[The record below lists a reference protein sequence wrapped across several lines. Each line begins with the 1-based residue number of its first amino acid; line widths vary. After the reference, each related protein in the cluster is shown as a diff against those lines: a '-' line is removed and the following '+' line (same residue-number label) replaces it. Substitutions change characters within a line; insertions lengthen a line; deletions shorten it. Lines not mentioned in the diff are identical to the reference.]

1 MNKPT
6 INRRFPPDRGAW
18 SSVVELLEIIIGR
31 RDNKIKAPTL
41 TVLTFSN
48 PPTQAEV
55 QALYQYTNRVQG
67 SVASLL
73 ERLQD

>member
-18 SSVVELLEIIIGR
+18 SSAVELLEIIIGR
-31 RDNKIKAPTL
+31 RDNKIEAPVL

-55 QALYQYTNRVQG
+55 QALYQYVNRVRG
-67 SVASLL
+67 AVAALL
-73 ERLQD
+73 DRLQD

>member
-6 INRRFPPDRGAW
+6 INRTYPPDRATW
-18 SSVVELLEIIIGR
+18 SSVVELLEIIVGR
-31 RDNKIKAPTL
+31 RKNKIEVPAL

-55 QALYQYTNRVQG
+55 QALYQYVNRVRE

>member
-18 SSVVELLEIIIGR
+18 SSVVELLEIIAGR
-31 RDNKIKAPTL
+31 RDNRIDAPAL
-41 TVLTFSN
+41 TVLAFSN

-55 QALYQYTNRVQG
+55 QALYQYVNRVQG
-67 SVASLL
+67 AVASLL
-73 ERLQD
+73 DRLQD

>member
-31 RDNKIKAPTL
+31 RDNRIKAATL

-55 QALYQYTNRVQG
+55 QALYQYVNRVRET
-67 SVASLL
+67 VESLL
-73 ERLQD
+73 DRLQD

>member
-1 MNKPT
+1 VNKPT

-31 RDNKIKAPTL
+31 RDNRIKAATL

-55 QALYQYTNRVQG
+55 QALYQYVNRVRET
-67 SVASLL
+67 VESLL
-73 ERLQD
+73 DRLQD

>member
-6 INRRFPPDRGAW
+6 INRTYPPDRAMW
-18 SSVVELLEIIIGR
+18 SSVVELLEIIVGR
-31 RDNKIKAPTL
+31 RNNKIKAATL

-55 QALYQYTNRVQG
+55 QALYQYTNRVLE